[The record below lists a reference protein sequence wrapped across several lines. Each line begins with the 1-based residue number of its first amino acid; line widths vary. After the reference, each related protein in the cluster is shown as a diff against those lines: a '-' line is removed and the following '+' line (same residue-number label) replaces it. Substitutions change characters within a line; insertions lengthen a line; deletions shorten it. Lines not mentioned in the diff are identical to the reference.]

1 VLEKDFVGISSSC
14 VLLDEI
20 VFFLYD
26 DSGYCICMVSFFLLC
41 SNSRIISAES
51 LNFLESK
58 INVYQLVLH
67 SRAGIIYE

>member
-20 VFFLYD
+20 VFFYMMIVAIVYAWFL
-26 DSGYCICMVSFFLLC
+26 FFLLC